1 VPIEDAMAFAARHP
15 APLVAVVAAFVVIG
29 SVFAFARPVYHP
41 RYESKMVDFSK
52 VQYYSPAT
60 VRKAFRIAGVRLH
73 VASRFTGMVLMTNV
87 SLPVRADAL
96 QVVLGPRKGSGSFGP
111 KLEAYDE
118 RFGNVMVT
126 YGDADRRLLR
136 RIELAVSSLH

>member
-1 VPIEDAMAFAARHP
+1 MALAARHP
-15 APLVAVVAAFVVIG
+15 APLVVLLAALVAIG
-29 SVFAFARPVYHP
+29 SVFAFARPVYHR
-41 RYESKMVDFSK
+41 RYESKMIDFSK
-52 VQYYSPAT
+52 VQYYSPTT

-73 VASRFTGMVLMTNV
+73 VTSRLSGMVMMSNV
-87 SLPVRADAL
+87 ALPVRADTL

-126 YGDADRRLLR
+126 YGGAERPLLR
-136 RIELAVSSLH
+136 RIESAVSSLR